1 MKPGHHDGYVL
12 PIALAAIMAI
22 SLIAAIAAAQ
32 VQKANQAVFQLS
44 RHTATEAELI
54 SAEQTALFYLMTEP
68 ISREGIEIGGEGD
81 PLGLFNTPRAGS
93 SQRARNVQVIRVDAT
108 PYLVEDSGGFVRLI
122 ADQTL
127 LNLSTDSP
135 GALETALE
143 LLGEDPALTQR
154 LFAQVADYE
163 DSDDLRRI
171 GGAEADDYPEGS
183 AGPANRP
190 LRDSLEVCSIP
201 AWRELSLCGDRG
213 RLLLL
218 TGVRQNSRLNP
229 RLITPF
235 LRDAL
240 TGEQGSPISA
250 SMSGM
255 PGRPRSDEER
265 TSMSRPDEIVSF
277 AMYGRPELDQ
287 ASDPFDVVT
296 LPGPRFTIVAQSEDG
311 LHARATVYELTPSN
325 VFAPFTVH
333 SKYAIG
339 GSYAGEV
346 LFIDDAEQVDTLPR
360 PAGNSSSGI
369 GRGQTRR

>member
-1 MKPGHHDGYVL
+1 MKPGHDDGYVL

-32 VQKANQAVFQLS
+32 VQKANEAVFQLS
-44 RHTATEAELI
+44 HHTATEAELI
-54 SAEQTALFYLMTEP
+54 SAEQTVLFYLMTEP
-68 ISREGIEIGGEGD
+68 ITRGGIEIGGEGD
-81 PLGLFNTPRAGS
+81 PLGLLNRGDAGPSRRAG
-93 SQRARNVQVIRVDAT
+93 NVQLIRVDAT

-127 LNLSTDSP
+127 LNLSADAP
-135 GALETALE
+135 GTLETALE
-143 LLGEDPALTQR
+143 ILGEDPALTQR
-154 LFAQVADYE
+154 LFAQIGDYE

-218 TGVRQNSRLNP
+218 TSVRPNSRLNP
-229 RLITPF
+229 RLMTPF
-235 LRDAL
+235 LREAL
-240 TGEQGSPISA
+240 IGERGSPFSA
-250 SMSGM
+250 SMSGL
-255 PGRPRSDEER
+255 PGRSRPGEEE
-265 TSMSRPDEIVSF
+265 TSMPRPDEIVNF
-277 AMYGRPELDQ
+277 AMYGRPELDH

-296 LPGPRFTIVAQSEDG
+296 LPGPRFTVVAQSEDG
-311 LHARATVYELTPSN
+311 SHSRATVYELTPSS